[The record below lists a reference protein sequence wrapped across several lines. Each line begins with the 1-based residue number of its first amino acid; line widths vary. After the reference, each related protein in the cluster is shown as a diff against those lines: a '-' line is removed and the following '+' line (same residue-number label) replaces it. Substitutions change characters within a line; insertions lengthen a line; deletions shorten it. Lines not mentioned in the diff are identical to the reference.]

1 MAGQSGSGQSGNGIA
16 GTTRR
21 PHVWRPAAHP
31 ASARTL
37 LLLHGTGADE
47 HDLLSLGRALDPTAN
62 LLSPRGL
69 VVAEGMS
76 RFFLRYPDGRF
87 DEAGI
92 VANANQLA
100 EFLASAAFEYGF
112 DASKVWA
119 VGFSNGANAAGSL
132 LLLHP
137 ESVVGIA
144 AFGTTKSFVNPP
156 KVQPNLTGKAVFIA
170 NGAIDDYSPADKT
183 DAMVREFRSY
193 GAEVELMMHKG
204 GHSISHEHVKRIAS
218 AIQASI

>member
-1 MAGQSGSGQSGNGIA
+1 MAGIGS
-16 GTTRR
+16 TTRR
-21 PHVWRPAAHP
+21 PHVWKPAADV

-47 HDLLSLGRALDPTAN
+47 RDLLSLGKALDPDAN

-76 RFFLRYPDGRF
+76 RFFLRYPDGTF

-92 VANANQLA
+92 VANADELA
-100 EFLASAAFEYGF
+100 EFVAAAAFEYGF
-112 DASKVWA
+112 DDQQVWA

-137 ESVVGIA
+137 DTLQGIA
-144 AFGTTKSFVNPP
+144 AFGTTKSFVAPP
-156 KVQPNLTGKAVFIA
+156 KRIPKLGGKRVFIA
-170 NGAIDDYSPADKT
+170 NGKLDDYSPADKT
-183 DAMVREFRSY
+183 DAMVREFRQY
-193 GAEVELMMHKG
+193 GAQVELMLHSG
-204 GHSISHEHVKRIAS
+204 GHTISHEHVKQIA
-218 AIQASI
+218 AALRG

>member
-1 MAGQSGSGQSGNGIA
+1 MAKLGGGNGLA

-21 PHVWRPAAHP
+21 PHVWKPAPTP
-31 ASARTL
+31 AEARTL

-47 HDLLSLGRALDPTAN
+47 HDLLSLGKALDPTAN

-69 VVAEGMS
+69 VVAEGMN
-76 RFFLRYPDGRF
+76 RFFLRYPDGSF

-92 VANANQLA
+92 ITNAHQLA
-100 EFLASAAFEYGF
+100 EFVAAAAFEYEF
-112 DASKVWA
+112 DESKVTA
-119 VGFSNGANAAGSL
+119 VGFSNGANAAGAL

-137 ESVVGIA
+137 ETLVGVA

-156 KVQPNLTGKAVFIA
+156 KQLPNLTGKRVFIA
-170 NGAIDDYSPADKT
+170 NGATDEYSPSDKT

-193 GAEVELMMHKG
+193 GARVELMVHSG
-204 GHSISHEHVKRIAS
+204 GHSISHEHVKRIGA
-218 AIQASI
+218 AIQAS